1 MRPMELLDKIDDCYG
16 PCSRICVSCP
26 LGESLRDIRDVIKL
40 LVAERNALLE
50 EIERM
55 RKTQKEGF

>member
-26 LGESLRDIRDVIKL
+26 LGESVREIRDVVKT
-40 LVAERNALLE
+40 LVAERCALLE
-50 EIERM
+50 EIDRL
-55 RKTQKEGF
+55 RKTQKE

>member
-1 MRPMELLDKIDDCYG
+1 MRAMELLDKIDDCYG

-26 LGESLRDIRDVIKL
+26 LGESVREIRDVIKT
-40 LVAERNALLE
+40 LVAERCALLE

-55 RKTQKEGF
+55 RKMQKE

>member
-26 LGESLRDIRDVIKL
+26 LGDSVREIRDIIKTL
-40 LVAERNALLE
+40 ISERCALLE
-50 EIERM
+50 EIDRL
-55 RKTQKEGF
+55 RKMQKK

>member
-26 LGESLRDIRDVIKL
+26 LGESVREIRDVVTT
-40 LVAERNALLE
+40 LVAERCALLE
-50 EIERM
+50 EIDRL
-55 RKTQKEGF
+55 RKTQKE

>member
-26 LGESLRDIRDVIKL
+26 LGDSVREIRDVIKTL
-40 LVAERNALLE
+40 ISERYALLE
-50 EIERM
+50 EIDRL
-55 RKTQKEGF
+55 RKMQKK